1 MSFNLKSKFAKGQS
15 VHGPGHDGVPKPG
28 FYGDGAHVSHPH
40 SVPNAARGMEHQET
54 NPTLARGTGK
64 PKRSAFEQVPIHSG
78 MVSKNPNTGQF
89 HFGGAEASRRAL
101 QGYKEPTDPP
111 QSPSTQKTNGPVAI
125 NPGSRS
131 RNADSLA
138 SENAGVAHAR
148 SKANGSEAALRE
160 LGQAVLRESRFGDWK
175 G

>member
-15 VHGPGHDGVPKPG
+15 VHGPGHDGAPKPG

-40 SVPNAARGMEHQET
+40 SVPNAARGMEHQEA

-64 PKRSAFEQVPIHSG
+64 PKRSAFEQVPIHSS
-78 MVSKNPNTGQF
+78 MVSVNPTTKQF
-89 HFGGAEASRRAL
+89 HFGGQEASRRFDA
-101 QGYKEPTDPP
+101 DPA
-111 QSPSTQKTNGPVAI
+111 SPLDGPPKGKRTAKAEV
-125 NPGSRS
+125 NPGCRS

-148 SKANGSEAALRE
+148 SKTNGSEEALQE